1 MRLPGGRAAT
11 LDYLKTLASFRNPWL
26 LDSET
31 RRPIPNPALPQFPA
45 GTQLALVRRMVLI
58 DANGEFR
65 PTNIVEDVQ
74 IRVHRTI
81 PSDIPRGVNLDSN
94 EARDALDVYEF
105 KLSRPKL
112 FARENGGLRSLSKTD
127 THFPLFRSHGIDLFE
142 GNYGAVPLSRR
153 LRGSLEGCANCHFR
167 PGVHSILS
175 RERLERVGITESSE
189 LLLSWEANHEDDL
202 TRGWKGRQFSWGL
215 LQGLW
220 NAPPAG
226 P

>member
-1 MRLPGGRAAT
+1 MAT

-31 RRPIPNPALPQFPA
+31 RRPLPNPALPQFPT

-65 PTNIVEDVQ
+65 PTNIVEDIQ

-81 PSDIPRGVNLDSN
+81 PSDIPRGVNLDRN
-94 EARDALDVYEF
+94 EARDAMDVYEF

-112 FARENGGLRSLSKTD
+112 FAHQHGGLHSLSKTD
-127 THFPLFRSHGIDLFE
+127 TEFPLFRSHGFELFE
-142 GNYGAVPLSRR
+142 ENFGAPLSRM
-153 LRGSLEGCANCHFR
+153 LKVSLESCADCHFR
-167 PGVHSILS
+167 PGVHSVLS
-175 RERLERVGITESSE
+175 RDRFERAGNPESSE
-189 LLLSWEANHEDDL
+189 LLPSWKANYEADL
-202 TRGWKGRQFSWGL
+202 TRGWKSRQFSWGL

-220 NAPPAG
+220 NSSPAG